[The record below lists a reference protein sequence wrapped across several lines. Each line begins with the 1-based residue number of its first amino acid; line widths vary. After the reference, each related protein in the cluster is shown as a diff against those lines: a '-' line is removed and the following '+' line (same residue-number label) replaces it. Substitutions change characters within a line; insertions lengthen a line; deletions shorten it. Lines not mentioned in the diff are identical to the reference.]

1 MQLQLQAGTPL
12 STAQPASPEP
22 ARGGGLFSRVSSRHR
37 RNSSSQQ
44 SLVSLSSIG
53 RTDSLGGAETP
64 VRRASLLPFCLVIS
78 LLYARVSAGHSTY
91 DVGDAKTAR
100 CEPPPPPLDCT
111 KPGTSSMCF

>member
-22 ARGGGLFSRVSSRHR
+22 PRGGGLFSRVSSRHR

-44 SLVSLSSIG
+44 SLVSLTSIG

-64 VRRASLLPFCLVIS
+64 VRRASLLPSYLAIS
-78 LLYARVSAGHSTY
+78 LLFDRVGTGHSTY
-91 DVGDAKTAR
+91 DVGDAKTVC
-100 CEPPPPPLDCT
+100 CEPPPP
-111 KPGTSSMCF
+111 